1 MLPINRPSLIFRDPL
16 ITLPQLHC
24 VDKDGRLFSAAGQRG
39 EVAHGGKRE
48 KEILQDRV
56 ISDEV
61 VLNSQP

>member
-16 ITLPQLHC
+16 TLPQLHS

-39 EVAHGGKRE
+39 EVAHGEKRE
-48 KEILQDRV
+48 KDILQNRV
-56 ISDEV
+56 SDEV